1 MATSTFTLDNIRI
14 CCTVNGTKVD
24 ADFDYFPTEEE
35 LRNVISFLL
44 KDESPSNLPSLID
57 CTVIR
62 PNLTSL
68 EGHACTSRGCELC
81 HPIDDLAIPEEED
94 EAEEPCDHARVKCG
108 QYYGG
113 PCERKPAV
121 NMNHR
126 HIEEQEPRPTKE
138 QRKKHKVCQSFHDTE
153 WDLMNEEI

>member
-14 CCTVNGTKVD
+14 CCTVNGTKID

-35 LRNVISFLL
+35 LINVISFLL

-68 EGHACTSRGCELC
+68 EE
-81 HPIDDLAIPEEED
+81 DEEEK
-94 EAEEPCDHARVKCG
+94 PCDHARVKCG